1 MKIKLSCKNAI
12 FYENIFIISCNAQL
26 CFFSSHEVSDEKSN
40 LDIVKAYLQARQKS
54 MQENATSEDIDRVI
68 VFYSDSLYYE
78 HVLSA
83 EKKFVFHGK
92 DGLRNGYIS
101 HLGET
106 RNVKIALVNYIQKQN
121 IFVAEYS
128 TTREIIANG
137 KVEEYKTVSLYELDE
152 NGKIIHVIDYL

>member
-1 MKIKLSCKNAI
+1 
-12 FYENIFIISCNAQL
+12 
-26 CFFSSHEVSDEKSN
+26 
-40 LDIVKAYLQARQKS
+40 

-101 HLGET
+101 HYGET

-128 TTREIIANG
+128 TTKEIIANG
-137 KVEEYKTVSLYELDE
+137 KIEEYKTVSLYELDE

>member
-1 MKIKLSCKNAI
+1 MKIFLLFLAMHS
-12 FYENIFIISCNAQL
+12 YT
-26 CFFSSHEVSDEKSN
+26 FFSSHEVSDEKSN

-137 KVEEYKTVSLYELDE
+137 KIEEYKTVSLYELDE

>member
-1 MKIKLSCKNAI
+1 MKIKLSCKKLFSMKI
-12 FYENIFIISCNAQL
+12 FLLFLAMHSYA
-26 CFFSSHEVSDEKSN
+26 FFSSHEVNDEKSN

-101 HLGET
+101 HLGDT
-106 RNVKIALVNYIQKQN
+106 RNVKIYSCFPKILSIALLRTGTG
-121 IFVAEYS
+121 FFS
-128 TTREIIANG
+128 IICFARVSLTSLTG
-137 KVEEYKTVSLYELDE
+137 KVFALDT
-152 NGKIIHVIDYL
+152 

>member
-1 MKIKLSCKNAI
+1 M
-12 FYENIFIISCNAQL
+12 
-26 CFFSSHEVSDEKSN
+26 SDEKSN

-92 DGLRNGYIS
+92 DGLRMVIS
-101 HLGET
+101 
-106 RNVKIALVNYIQKQN
+106 RNSAKQ
-121 IFVAEYS
+121 
-128 TTREIIANG
+128 G
-137 KVEEYKTVSLYELDE
+137 M
-152 NGKIIHVIDYL
+152 

>member
-1 MKIKLSCKNAI
+1 MKIFLLFLALHSHA
-12 FYENIFIISCNAQL
+12 
-26 CFFSSHEVSDEKSN
+26 FFPSHEISDEKSN
-40 LDIVKAYLQARQKS
+40 LDIIKAYLQARQKS
-54 MQENATSEDIDRVI
+54 MQENATSEDIEKI
-68 VFYSDSLYYE
+68 MGYYSDSLYYE

-92 DGLRNGYIS
+92 DDLRNGYIS

-106 RNVKIALVNYIQKQN
+106 RNVKIALINYIQKQN

-137 KVEEYKTVSLYELDE
+137 KIEEYKTVSLYELDE
-152 NGKIIHVIDYL
+152 NGQIKHVIDYL